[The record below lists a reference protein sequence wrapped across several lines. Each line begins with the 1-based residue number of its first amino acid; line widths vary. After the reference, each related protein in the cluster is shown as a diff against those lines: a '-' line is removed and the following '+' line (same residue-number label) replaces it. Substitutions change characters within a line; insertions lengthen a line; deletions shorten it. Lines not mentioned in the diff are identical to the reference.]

1 MRTVVVPPEK
11 IVISSAN
18 PDSRLAS
25 FNRITSD
32 STASLAEKIDR
43 LLAAGCRAF
52 AMSLGLL
59 ARVDGERYEIVHAV
73 SSLDALSAGV
83 ELALAQTYC
92 AATLRSG
99 APRGFHRASGAE
111 RQHPHFLDFGIEAY
125 LGVPVLVARSVW
137 GSLSFGHTAAMAEPF
152 DDDDVDFL
160 LMLAQW
166 IGNQL
171 EREQKQSELLQ
182 LAEWQRTIVDSANLS
197 IIATD
202 IDGVIVS
209 FNPAAER
216 MLGYRAEEAIGQTP
230 QFLHDADEVARRA
243 AELSAEIGEQIA
255 PGFAV
260 FAAKARLGIAEER
273 EWSYLRKDG
282 SRFPVLL
289 SVTALHDTAGRIR
302 GYLGIGVDISER
314 KKLHQA
320 RAEAQANELA
330 RALILAVPDGIVGLE
345 ARPPHRIHFM
355 NPQAEKLLGI
365 DQSVA
370 VGRAFAELAT
380 VAPEG
385 QGAVAWPLSQWL
397 TAPGAAAVQAW
408 VEPLGG
414 AAAFPAELAFSHVAN
429 SNGTALEVLTLHDI
443 SARRQ
448 AESALRESEA
458 RFRSIFEWANAGIA
472 FTDAAGNVEMANES
486 LSRLLGYSSDE
497 LLGMNFGPLTHPD
510 DLAQEMVFFDEI
522 LAGKRNEYHLE
533 KRYFRKDGS
542 ELWADLTVNV
552 IRDEA
557 GLPVNFVGLVAD
569 ISDRKQS
576 EESLNLMA
584 KVFTTS
590 GEGIVITDA
599 KSNIVA
605 TNDAFTRLTGYSEDE
620 VVGRNPRILSAGRTP
635 PEVFARMWADLTQHG
650 SWEGELW
657 DRRKTGEPYQKWL
670 SINAVR
676 DRKGRITHYIGS
688 FTDITERKTSEERM
702 LFLAHHDAL
711 TQLPNRLSLQER
723 LESAIQTAR
732 RGNTRLAL
740 MLIDL
745 DRFKAINDTLGHH
758 IGDQLLIEVANRLL
772 ESVRE
777 TDVVARFGGDEFIVL
792 LTGIEAPGDAVHVA
806 DKIVRSVSAPYM
818 IAGNDLRTS
827 PSIGICIYPDDAEE
841 IGDLIKS
848 GDVAMYHA
856 KAKGRGNYQFFTE
869 ELNQAVI
876 KRQSIEA
883 DLRTALEQQQF
894 VLHYQPQLDL
904 RSGRI
909 VGLEALIRWQHPVRG
924 LVPPV
929 SFISIAEE
937 TGLIIPLGD
946 WVLREACRQL
956 KAWQDQGVTDL
967 RMSVNLSASQFLDKE
982 LPLRIRAILEEID
995 LEPRYLDLEVTESMS
1010 MASPDDAI
1018 EMMRSLAETGMT
1030 LSIDDF
1036 GTGYSSLAYLKL
1048 FPIHSLKI
1056 DRSFVKDIETDAND
1070 AEICD
1075 VTVLLAHKLGLEVV
1089 AEGVENEAQLKYL
1102 ISIGCEKYQGYFLSK
1117 PLPAEAAMSFIK
1129 AHVPMPEVGQV
1140 DLWQSG

>member
-1 MRTVVVPPEK
+1 M
-11 IVISSAN
+11 ISSSN
-18 PDSRLAS
+18 PASRLAS
-25 FNRITSD
+25 FNSITSD
-32 STASLAEKIDR
+32 ATASLAEKIER
-43 LLAAGCRAF
+43 LLLAGCQSL
-52 AMSLGLL
+52 AMSTGML
-59 ARVDGERYEIVHAV
+59 ARIDGERYEIVHAV
-73 SSLDALSAGV
+73 PSGNAVPPGTV
-83 ELALAQTYC
+83 LALADTYC
-92 AATLRSG
+92 AATLHNA
-99 APRGFHRASGAE
+99 APSGFHRATAAW
-111 RQHPHFLDFGIEAY
+111 RQHPHFEAFAFEAY
-125 LGVPVLVARSVW
+125 LGAPVMVGDKVW
-137 GSLSFGHTAAMAEPF
+137 GCLSFASVAPLPEMFG
-152 DDDDVDFL
+152 DDDFEFL
-160 LMLAQW
+160 RLLAQW
-166 IGNQL
+166 IGSKL
-171 EREQKQSELLQ
+171 EREQKHSELLH
-182 LAEWQRTIVDSANLS
+182 LAEWQHAIVDSANLS
-197 IIATD
+197 IIATA
-202 IDGVIVS
+202 IDGSIVS

-216 MLGYRAEEAIGQTP
+216 MLGYRAEEAIGQSP
-230 QFLHDADEVARRA
+230 QFLHDAAEVMARA
-243 AELSAEIGEQIA
+243 EELSAEIGESIA
-255 PGFAV
+255 PGFDV
-260 FAAKARLGIAEER
+260 FAVKARLGIAEER
-273 EWSYLRKDG
+273 EWSYIRKDG

-314 KKLHQA
+314 KKLHHA
-320 RAEAQANELA
+320 RAQAQANELA
-330 RALILAVPDGIVGLE
+330 SALILAVPDAIVGLE
-345 ARPPHRIHFM
+345 ALPPHRVHFM

-365 DQSVA
+365 GQSAA

-385 QGAVAWPLSQWL
+385 QGAVAWPLSHWL
-397 TAPGAAAVQAW
+397 AAPASTALQAW
-408 VEPLGG
+408 IEPQGG
-414 AAAFPAELAFSHVAN
+414 AAAFPAELAFSHVAS
-429 SNGTALEVLTLHDI
+429 SNGTALEVLTVQDI
-443 SARRQ
+443 S
-448 AESALRESEA
+448 
-458 RFRSIFEWANAGIA
+458 G
-472 FTDAAGNVEMANES
+472 
-486 LSRLLGYSSDE
+486 
-497 LLGMNFGPLTHPD
+497 
-510 DLAQEMVFFDEI
+510 
-522 LAGKRNEYHLE
+522 
-533 KRYFRKDGS
+533 
-542 ELWADLTVNV
+542 
-552 IRDEA
+552 
-557 GLPVNFVGLVAD
+557 
-569 ISDRKQS
+569 RKQS

-605 TNDAFTRLTGYSEDE
+605 TNDAFTRLTGYSEAE
-620 VVGRNPRILSAGRTP
+620 VVGRNPKILSAGRTS
-635 PEVFARMWADLTQHG
+635 PEVFAQMWADLTEHG

-732 RGNTRLAL
+732 RSDTRLAL

-772 ESVRE
+772 ASVRE

-909 VGLEALIRWQHPVRG
+909 VGLEALIRWQHPQRG
-924 LVPPV
+924 LVPPI

-946 WVLREACRQL
+946 WVLGEACRQL

-982 LPLRIRAILEEID
+982 LPVRIRAILEETG
-995 LEPRYLDLEVTESMS
+995 LAPSYLDLEVTESMS

-1018 EMMRSLAETGMT
+1018 EMMRSLADTGMT

-1089 AEGVENEAQLKYL
+1089 AEGVESEAQLKYL